1 MGRPFEPL
9 MATLTFDT
17 TSTVCAVHLKRA
29 DGAHHEAI
37 AEIGRG
43 HAEHL
48 IGMIDTALSA
58 LDLDYANLARLG
70 VATGP
75 GSFAGIRVGLSAARG
90 LALALDIPLAGVSV
104 LRALAAEHGTG
115 APALVILDAG
125 RDAFY
130 AEFFDASGH
139 SPQGPFLHGKHDP
152 IPGLWADVPH
162 LTLIGSGA
170 PFAAA
175 FLPAARIATLAAIP
189 SIRTIAA
196 LCEAG
201 DGAVKP
207 KPLYLR
213 PPDAK
218 PQARAQLVAR
228 RSA

>member
-1 MGRPFEPL
+1 

-29 DGAHHEAI
+29 DGIVHEAV

-48 IGMIDTALSA
+48 IGMIDRALGA
-58 LDLDYANLARLG
+58 LGLDYADLRRLG

-90 LALALDIPLAGVSV
+90 LALALEIPLAGVSV
-104 LRALAAEHGTG
+104 LRALAAEHGQG
-115 APALVILDAG
+115 GPSLVILDAG

-130 AEFFDASGH
+130 AELFDASGH
-139 SPQGPFLHGKHDP
+139 SPEGPLLHRKQDP
-152 IPGLWADVPH
+152 FPRQWMDAPGLA
-162 LTLIGSGA
+162 LIGSGA
-170 PFAAA
+170 AYAGA
-175 FLPAARIATLAAIP
+175 LLARTRMATLASIP
-189 SIRTIAA
+189 SIATIAR
-196 LCEAG
+196 LCEA
-201 DGAVKP
+201 DSAPVRP

-218 PQARAQLVAR
+218 PQASAGLVAR
-228 RSA
+228 RTA